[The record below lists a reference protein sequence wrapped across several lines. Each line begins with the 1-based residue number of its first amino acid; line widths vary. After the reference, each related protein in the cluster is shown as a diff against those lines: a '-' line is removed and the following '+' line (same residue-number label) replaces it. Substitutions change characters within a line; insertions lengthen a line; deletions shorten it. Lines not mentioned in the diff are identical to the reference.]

1 MKEQIKYDID
11 DKVLVN
17 FPELK
22 AQKVG
27 TISMI
32 LINRKGIQYRAKF
45 GYDKQ
50 HTFLQDDVISKVEE
64 KYK

>member
-11 DKVLVN
+11 DEVLVN
-17 FPELK
+17 IPELEV
-22 AQKVG
+22 QKVG

-50 HTFLQDDVISKVEE
+50 YTFSQDDVISRVEE

>member
-11 DKVLVN
+11 DEVLVN
-17 FPELK
+17 VNFPDLK

-32 LINRKGIQYRAKF
+32 LVNRKGIQYRAKF
-45 GYDKQ
+45 GYDEQ
-50 HTFLQDDVISKVEE
+50 YTFSQDDVVGVTM
-64 KYK
+64 

>member
-11 DKVLVN
+11 DEILVN
-17 FPELK
+17 INFSDSK

-32 LINRKGIQYRAKF
+32 LVNRKGIQYRAKF

-50 HTFLQDDVISKVEE
+50 YTFSQDDIIGVFVL
-64 KYK
+64 